1 MLSVVFELLFW
12 LAVIALPVWIWLDA
26 AAALWAALIYLVL
39 HILIQNWK
47 FIRFQNWLNS
57 ASLQVNP
64 DWNGAWLDVAAR
76 IHRQQL
82 VADNSAKLNER
93 RLQDFLLAIQASPNG
108 VILLDGEARIDWCND
123 TAASHLGLDVKKD
136 RLQHIVHLV
145 RDPLFTRYFAQDN
158 HPSEVLIDGRS
169 TSVSNLRKLSV
180 QLHKYGDGRLLL
192 LSRDVTEVV
201 KAEAMRR
208 DFVANVSHEIRT
220 PLTVLGGFVET
231 LQSVP
236 LDAQETQKYLQLM
249 STQADRMQ
257 SLVADLLTLSQLEV
271 SQSPNGQDYVSLPDL
286 VNQVMSEANSFTSL
300 LADQRI
306 GKKHALVFDQ
316 VPLLWVIGSQKELY
330 SALSNLVSN
339 AIRYT
344 PLGGLIHVTFSQT
357 ENQLTISVKDTGPGI
372 ASEHLPRLTERF
384 YRVDQSRSRETG
396 GTGLGLAI
404 TKHVMQRHGGEL
416 QIQSELG
423 KGSSFNLIFPASRV
437 ANHVATP
444 DLQTNT

>member
-145 RDPLFTRYFAQDN
+145 RDPLFTRYFAQEN

-169 TSVSNLRKLSV
+169 TSVSNFRKLSV

-249 STQADRMQ
+249 SSQAGRMQ
-257 SLVADLLTLSQLEV
+257 SLVADLLTLSQLEAT
-271 SQSPNGQDYVSLPDL
+271 QSPNGQEYVSLPDL
-286 VNQVMSEANSFTSL
+286 VTQVMSEANAFTAM
-300 LADQRI
+300 LAEQQS

-316 VPLLWVIGSQKELY
+316 VPILWLMGSQKELF

-344 PLGGLIHVTFSQT
+344 PLGGLVHLTFLHT
-357 ENQLTISVKDTGPGI
+357 DDQLTISVKDTGPGI

-384 YRVDQSRSRETG
+384 YRIDQSRSRETG

-416 QIQSELG
+416 QVQSEQG
-423 KGSSFNLIFPASRV
+423 KGSTFNLIFPASRI
-437 ANHVATP
+437 ANQIATP
-444 DLQTNT
+444 DLQTHT

>member
-1 MLSVVFELLFW
+1 MLNVVFELLFW
-12 LAVIALPVWIWLDA
+12 LAVVALPVWIWLDA
-26 AAALWAALIYLVL
+26 VAALWAASIYLVL
-39 HILIQNWK
+39 HILIQDWK
-47 FIRFQNWLNS
+47 FTRFQNWLNS
-57 ASLQVNP
+57 THLQTNP
-64 DWNGAWLDVAAR
+64 PWSGAWLDVAAR
-76 IHRQQL
+76 IQRQQL
-82 VADNSAKLNER
+82 LAENSTKLHER

-123 TAASHLGLDVKKD
+123 TAASHLGLDINKD

-169 TSVSNLRKLSV
+169 ASVSNLRKLSV

-236 LDAQETQKYLQLM
+236 LDAQDTQKYLQLM
-249 STQADRMQ
+249 SIQADRMQ

-286 VNQVMSEANSFTSL
+286 VNQVMSEANALTSL
-300 LADQRI
+300 LADQLI
-306 GKKHALVFDQ
+306 DKKHELVFDQ
-316 VPLLWVIGSQKELY
+316 VPLLWVMGSQKELY

-344 PLGGLIHVTFSQT
+344 PLGGLVHVTYSQT

-384 YRVDQSRSRETG
+384 YRVDRSRSRDTG

-404 TKHVMQRHGGEL
+404 VKHIANRHQAQLLIESTPGR
-416 QIQSELG
+416 
-423 KGSSFNLIFPASRV
+423 GSKFMLRFPKERV
-437 ANHVATP
+437 AS
-444 DLQTNT
+444 

>member
-1 MLSVVFELLFW
+1 MFYVIFELLFW
-12 LAVIALPVWIWLDA
+12 LFVVALPVWIWLDA
-26 AAALWAALIYLVL
+26 VAALLAASVFLVL
-39 HILIQNWK
+39 YIMVQDWK
-47 FIRFQNWLNS
+47 FRRFQKWLMTEP
-57 ASLQVNP
+57 LPDNP
-64 DWNGAWLDVAAR
+64 NWNGAWLDVAGR
-76 IHRQQL
+76 ILRQQL
-82 VADNSAKLNER
+82 LADNSAKLNER

-123 TAASHLGLDVKKD
+123 TAAAHLGLDVKKD

-257 SLVADLLTLSQLEV
+257 SLVADLLTLSQLEA

-300 LADQRI
+300 LADQQI

-316 VPLLWVIGSQKELY
+316 VPLLWVMGSQKELY

>member
-1 MLSVVFELLFW
+1 MFYVVFELLFW
-12 LAVIALPVWIWLDA
+12 LVVVALPVWIWLDA
-26 AAALWAALIYLVL
+26 VAALLAALAYLVV
-39 HILIQNWK
+39 HILIQDWK
-47 FIRFQNWLNS
+47 FTRFQNWLNS
-57 ASLQVNP
+57 TYLQANP
-64 DWNGAWLDVAAR
+64 PWSGAWLDVATR
-76 IHRQQL
+76 IQRQFL
-82 VADNSAKLNER
+82 LAENSTKLHER

-108 VILLDGEARIDWCND
+108 VILLDDEARIDWCNV

-145 RDPLFTRYFAQDN
+145 RDPVFTRYFAQEN

-169 TSVSNLRKLSV
+169 AAVSSLRKLSV

-236 LDAQETQKYLQLM
+236 LDAEETQKYLQLM
-249 STQADRMQ
+249 SVQSDRMQ
-257 SLVADLLTLSQLEV
+257 SLVADLLILSQLEV
-271 SQSPNGQDYVSLPDL
+271 SQSPNGQDLVSLPDL
-286 VNQVMSEANSFTSL
+286 VDQVMSEANALTTL
-300 LADQRI
+300 LAEQQN
-306 GKKHALVFDQ
+306 GNQHALVFDK
-316 VPLLWVIGSQKELY
+316 VPLLCVKGSKKELF

-344 PLGGLIHVTFSQT
+344 PLGGLVHLTFSQR
-357 ENQLTISVKDTGPGI
+357 EDQLTISVKDTGPGI
-372 ASEHLPRLTERF
+372 PSEHLPRLTERF
-384 YRVDQSRSRETG
+384 YRIDQSRSRETG

-423 KGSSFNLIFPASRV
+423 KGSTFNLIFPASRIS
-437 ANHVATP
+437 NQIATP
-444 DLQTNT
+444 DLQTSA

>member
-1 MLSVVFELLFW
+1 MLSVVFELFFW
-12 LAVIALPVWIWLDA
+12 LAVVALPVWIWLDA
-26 AAALWAALIYLVL
+26 VAALWAALIYLVL

-57 ASLQVNP
+57 TYVQPNP
-64 DWNGAWLDVAAR
+64 TWSGAWLDVAVR
-76 IHRQQL
+76 IQRQQL
-82 VADNSAKLNER
+82 VAENSIKLNER

-108 VILLDGEARIDWCND
+108 VILLDDESRIDWCND

-145 RDPLFTRYFAQDN
+145 RDPLFTRYFSQDN

-169 TSVSNLRKLSV
+169 ASASNLRKLSV

-192 LSRDVTEVV
+192 LSRDVTAVV

-271 SQSPNGQDYVSLPDL
+271 SQSPNGQDYVSLTDL
-286 VNQVMSEANSFTSL
+286 VNQVMSEANAFTSL
-300 LADQRI
+300 LADQQI

-316 VPLLWVIGSQKELY
+316 VPLLWIMGSQKELF

-344 PLGGLIHVTFSQT
+344 PLGGLVHVTFSQT
-357 ENQLTISVKDTGPGI
+357 DDQLTISVKDTGPGI

-384 YRVDQSRSRETG
+384 YRIDQSRSRETG

-423 KGSSFNLIFPASRV
+423 KGSTFNLNFPASRV
-437 ANHVATP
+437 ANHAATP
-444 DLQTNT
+444 DLLTNT

>member
-1 MLSVVFELLFW
+1 MFYVVFELLFW
-12 LAVIALPVWIWLDA
+12 LALVALPVWIWLDA
-26 AAALWAALIYLVL
+26 VAALLAASAYLVL
-39 HILIQNWK
+39 HVLIQDWK
-47 FIRFQNWLNS
+47 FTRFQNWLNS
-57 ASLQVNP
+57 TYLQANP
-64 DWNGAWLDVAAR
+64 AWSGAWLDVATR
-76 IHRQQL
+76 IQRQQL
-82 VADNSAKLNER
+82 LAENSSKLHER

-108 VILLDGEARIDWCND
+108 VILLDDEARIDWCND

-145 RDPLFTRYFAQDN
+145 RDPLFTRYFAQEN

-236 LDAQETQKYLQLM
+236 LDANDIQKYLHLM
-249 STQADRMQ
+249 AIQSDRMQ

-271 SQSPNGQDYVSLPDL
+271 SQSPSGQDYVSIPDL
-286 VNQVMSEANSFTSL
+286 INQVISEANALTSL
-300 LADQRI
+300 IADQFS
-306 GKKHALVFDQ
+306 GQKHELIFDQ
-316 VPLLWVIGSQKELY
+316 APCLYVMGSKSELF

-344 PLGGLIHVTFSQT
+344 PLGGLVHLTFSQT
-357 ENQLTISVKDTGPGI
+357 DDRLTISVKDTGPGI

-384 YRVDQSRSRETG
+384 YRIDQSRSRETG

-423 KGSSFNLIFPASRV
+423 KGSTFNLIFPASRIS
-437 ANHVATP
+437 NQIATP
-444 DLQTNT
+444 DLHTTT

>member
-1 MLSVVFELLFW
+1 MFYVVFELLFW
-12 LAVIALPVWIWLDA
+12 LAVVALPVWIWLDA
-26 AAALWAALIYLVL
+26 VAALWAALAYLVV
-39 HILIQNWK
+39 HILIQDWK
-47 FIRFQNWLNS
+47 FRRFQNWLNS
-57 ASLQVNP
+57 TYLQANP
-64 DWNGAWLDVAAR
+64 PWSGAWLDVATR
-76 IHRQQL
+76 IQRQL
-82 VADNSAKLNER
+82 LLADNSTKLHER

-108 VILLDGEARIDWCND
+108 VILLDDEARIDWCNV

-136 RLQHIVHLV
+136 HLQHIIHLV
-145 RDPLFTRYFAQDN
+145 RDPVFTRYFAQEN

-169 TSVSNLRKLSV
+169 ASVSSLRKLSV

-201 KAEAMRR
+201 KAESMRR

-236 LDAQETQKYLQLM
+236 LDAEETQKYLQLM
-249 STQADRMQ
+249 SIQSDRMQ
-257 SLVADLLTLSQLEV
+257 SLVADLLILSQLEV
-271 SQSPNGQDYVSLPDL
+271 SQSPIGQDLVSLPEL
-286 VNQVMSEANSFTSL
+286 VNQVMSEANALTSL
-300 LADQRI
+300 LADQQN
-306 GKKHALVFDQ
+306 GNQHALVFDK
-316 VPLLWVIGSQKELY
+316 VPLLCVKGSQKELF

-344 PLGGLIHVTFSQT
+344 PLGGLVHLTFSQT
-357 ENQLTISVKDTGPGI
+357 EDHLTVSVKDTGPGI
-372 ASEHLPRLTERF
+372 PSEHLPRLTERF
-384 YRVDQSRSRETG
+384 YRIDQSRSRETG

-423 KGSSFNLIFPASRV
+423 KGSTFNLIFPASRIS
-437 ANHVATP
+437 NQIATP
-444 DLQTNT
+444 DLHTSA

>member
-12 LAVIALPVWIWLDA
+12 LAVVALPVWIWLDA
-26 AAALWAALIYLVL
+26 VAALWAALIYLVL

-47 FIRFQNWLNS
+47 FIRFQKWLNS
-57 ASLQVNP
+57 ESLQVNP

-76 IHRQQL
+76 INRQQL

-169 TSVSNLRKLSV
+169 TSVSNFRKLSV

-236 LDAQETQKYLQLM
+236 LDEKETQKYLQLM
-249 STQADRMQ
+249 SSQAGRMQ
-257 SLVADLLTLSQLEV
+257 SLVADLLTLSQLEAT
-271 SQSPNGQDYVSLPDL
+271 QSPNSQDYVSLPDL
-286 VNQVMSEANSFTSL
+286 VTQVMSEANALTSM
-300 LADQRI
+300 LAEQQI

-316 VPLLWVIGSQKELY
+316 VPILWLMGSQKELF

-344 PLGGLIHVTFSQT
+344 PLGGLVHLTFLQT
-357 ENQLTISVKDTGPGI
+357 VDQLTISVKDTGPGI

-384 YRVDQSRSRETG
+384 YRIDQSRSRETG

-416 QIQSELG
+416 QVQSEQG
-423 KGSSFNLIFPASRV
+423 KGSTFNLIFPASRI
-437 ANHVATP
+437 ANQFATP
-444 DLQTNT
+444 DLQTHT

>member
-123 TAASHLGLDVKKD
+123 TAASHLGLDAKKD

-145 RDPLFTRYFAQDN
+145 RDPHFTRYFAQEN

-169 TSVSNLRKLSV
+169 TSVSNFPKLSV

-249 STQADRMQ
+249 SSQAGRMQ
-257 SLVADLLTLSQLEV
+257 SLVADLLTLSQLEAT
-271 SQSPNGQDYVSLPDL
+271 QSPNGQEYVSLPDL
-286 VNQVMSEANSFTSL
+286 VTQVMSEANAFTSM
-300 LADQRI
+300 LAEQQS

-316 VPLLWVIGSQKELY
+316 VPILWLMGSQKELF

-344 PLGGLIHVTFSQT
+344 PLGGLVHLTFLNT
-357 ENQLTISVKDTGPGI
+357 DDQLTISVKDTGPGI

-384 YRVDQSRSRETG
+384 YRIDQSRSRETG

-416 QIQSELG
+416 QVQSEQG
-423 KGSSFNLIFPASRV
+423 KGSTFNLIFPASRI
-437 ANHVATP
+437 ANQIATP
-444 DLQTNT
+444 DLQTHN

>member
-1 MLSVVFELLFW
+1 MLSVVFELFFW
-12 LAVIALPVWIWLDA
+12 LAVVALPVWIWLDA
-26 AAALWAALIYLVL
+26 VAALWAALIYLVL

-57 ASLQVNP
+57 TYVQPNP
-64 DWNGAWLDVAAR
+64 TWSGAWLDVAVR
-76 IHRQQL
+76 IQRQQL
-82 VADNSAKLNER
+82 VAENSIKLNER

-108 VILLDGEARIDWCND
+108 VILLDDESRIDWCND

-145 RDPLFTRYFAQDN
+145 RDPLFTRYFSQDN

-169 TSVSNLRKLSV
+169 ASASNLRKLSV

-271 SQSPNGQDYVSLPDL
+271 SQSPNGQDYVSLTDL
-286 VNQVMSEANSFTSL
+286 VNQVMSEANAFTSL
-300 LADQRI
+300 LADQQI

-316 VPLLWVIGSQKELY
+316 VPLLWIMGSQKELF
-330 SALSNLVSN
+330 SAMSNLVSN

-344 PLGGLIHVTFSQT
+344 PLGGLVHVTFSQT
-357 ENQLTISVKDTGPGI
+357 DDQLTISVKDTGPGI

-384 YRVDQSRSRETG
+384 YRIDQSRSRETG

-423 KGSSFNLIFPASRV
+423 KGSTFNLNFPASRI
-437 ANHVATP
+437 ANHAATP
-444 DLQTNT
+444 DLHTNT

>member
-1 MLSVVFELLFW
+1 MFYVIFELLFW
-12 LAVIALPVWIWLDA
+12 LFVVALPVWIWLDA
-26 AAALWAALIYLVL
+26 MAALLAALVFLVL
-39 HILIQNWK
+39 YILVQDWK
-47 FIRFQNWLNS
+47 FRRFQKWLMTEP
-57 ASLQVNP
+57 LPVNP
-64 DWNGAWLDVAAR
+64 NWNGAWLDVAGR
-76 IHRQQL
+76 ILRQQL
-82 VADNSAKLNER
+82 LADNSAKLNER

-123 TAASHLGLDVKKD
+123 TAAVHLGLDVKKD

-158 HPSEVLIDGRS
+158 HTSEVLIDGRS

-249 STQADRMQ
+249 SSQAGRMQ
-257 SLVADLLTLSQLEV
+257 SLVADLLTLSQLEAT
-271 SQSPNGQDYVSLPDL
+271 QSPNGQEYVSLPDL
-286 VNQVMSEANSFTSL
+286 VTQVMSEANAFTAM
-300 LADQRI
+300 LAEQQS

-316 VPLLWVIGSQKELY
+316 VPILWLMGSQKELF

-344 PLGGLIHVTFSQT
+344 PLGGLVHLTFLHT
-357 ENQLTISVKDTGPGI
+357 DDHLTISVKDTGPGI

-384 YRVDQSRSRETG
+384 YRIDQSRSRETG

-416 QIQSELG
+416 QVQSEQG
-423 KGSSFNLIFPASRV
+423 KGSTFNLIFPASRI
-437 ANHVATP
+437 ANQIATP
-444 DLQTNT
+444 DLQTHN